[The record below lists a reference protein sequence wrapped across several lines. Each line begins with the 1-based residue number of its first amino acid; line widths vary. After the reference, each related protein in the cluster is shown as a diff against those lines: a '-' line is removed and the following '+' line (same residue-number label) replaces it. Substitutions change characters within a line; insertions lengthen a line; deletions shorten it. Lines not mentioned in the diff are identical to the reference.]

1 MEEKVII
8 QKRPPKSPGFAGLLS
23 ALFPFGIGA
32 MYNGLYVKGLVYLF
46 IFAGL
51 VSVLSRGQGAPFF
64 ALILAGFYF
73 YQIIESVQTAGAINR
88 KALTGKEDEAVTVED
103 QILEPAKS
111 GSVFWGVVL
120 IVLGA
125 LFLLANFDIIDYGHL
140 FDFWPVAVIGLGIK
154 IIFDSLAKS
163 RKQG

>member
-1 MEEKVII
+1 MEEKIII
-8 QKRPPKSPGFAGLLS
+8 QKKPPKSPAAAGILS
-23 ALFPFGIGA
+23 AFFPFGIGA

-51 VSVLSRGQGAPFF
+51 VSILAHGNGAPFF
-64 ALILAGFYF
+64 ALMLAGFYF
-73 YQIIESVQTAGAINR
+73 YQIIESVQTAAAINR
-88 KALTGKEDEAVTVED
+88 KALTGKEDEVVTVED

-120 IVLGA
+120 IGLGV
-125 LFLLANFDIIDYGHL
+125 LFLLANFDVIDYGSL

-154 IIFDSLAKS
+154 IVFDSMSRS